1 MCQYPVRIS
10 PEHSCSP
17 LVCPRASE
25 AGRVV
30 ALLALRSE
38 APGMHVVGGMTRSA
52 DHRRF
57 DDVLRPDVAVGTTDP
72 GVRAQERKAGVGR
85 MIEVPHLPAVGCMAF
100 GAILAEA
107 AVVDIVLGMAADA
120 FLGRVIEALR

>member
-1 MCQYPVRIS
+1 MRIS

-30 ALLALRSE
+30 TLLAVRSE
-38 APGMHVVGGMTRSA
+38 APGVHVVAGMASSA

-57 DDVLRPDVAVGTTDP
+57 DDILRPDVAVGTTDL
-72 GVRAQERKAGVGR
+72 GVCAQERKAGVGR
-85 MIEVPHLPAVGCMAF
+85 MVEVPHLPAVGCMAF
-100 GAILAEA
+100 GAIPP
-107 AVVDIVLGMAADA
+107 
-120 FLGRVIEALR
+120 